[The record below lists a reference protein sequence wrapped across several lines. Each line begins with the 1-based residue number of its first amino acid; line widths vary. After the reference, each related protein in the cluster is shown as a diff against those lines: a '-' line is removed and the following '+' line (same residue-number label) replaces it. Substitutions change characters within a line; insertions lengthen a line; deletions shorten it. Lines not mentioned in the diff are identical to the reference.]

1 MICTE
6 HKKGS
11 SVDGPLLMV
20 LPRGEGTGGRGEPGK
35 YGVK

>member
-11 SVDGPLLMV
+11 SVDGSLLMV
-20 LPRGEGTGGRGEPGK
+20 LPREEGTGGRGEPGK